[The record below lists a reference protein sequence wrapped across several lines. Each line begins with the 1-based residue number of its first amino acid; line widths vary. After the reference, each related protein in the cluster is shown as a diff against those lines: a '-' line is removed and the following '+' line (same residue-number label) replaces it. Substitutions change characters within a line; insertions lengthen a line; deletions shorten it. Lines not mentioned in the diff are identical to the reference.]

1 VTREETSLNNAM
13 RRKQVSPARQRKGK
27 ADRGD
32 HTGQFRDILAV
43 SHLLS
48 SSAVPEQVI
57 DTVLTHLCE
66 RLGKRARCAFLEGE
80 ELRLRF
86 FAGAHDCPI
95 GGLPVHK
102 ESIVWDV
109 MKKGVPANLTDPHD
123 TNGYTHTLSTPIKI
137 KAIIPLSYVDPLTLQ
152 EIKLGALI
160 VDSGK
165 EGVPVSSE
173 DFEYLKVIGE
183 LISAIAGRAA
193 LVQQLMSSCKRQ
205 EDILME
211 TAHNFRNRIVSIGGF
226 ARRIAQLAQNEEL
239 SEKAVHL
246 QEEVMRLEV
255 HLAEF
260 EKYMSLKVSCLVETP
275 AGQKSPG

>member
-1 VTREETSLNNAM
+1 MTREEASLSITTKG
-13 RRKQVSPARQRKGK
+13 KQVGTPRQRKGRTP
-27 ADRGD
+27 RGD
-32 HTGQFRDILAV
+32 HTSQFRDILAV

-57 DTVLTHLCE
+57 ETVLTHLCE

-80 ELRLRF
+80 DLRMRF
-86 FAGAHDCPI
+86 FAGAHECPI
-95 GGLPVHK
+95 GGLQVHK

-137 KAIIPLSYVDPLTLQ
+137 KAIIPLSYADPITLQ
-152 EIKLGALI
+152 ETKLGALI
-160 VDSGK
+160 VDSGQ
-165 EGVPVSSE
+165 EGVPISPE

-193 LVQQLMSSCKRQ
+193 LVQRLMSSCKRQ

-226 ARRIAQLAQNEEL
+226 ARRIAQLAQNKEL

-246 QEEVMRLEV
+246 QEEVGRLEA

-260 EKYMSLKVSCLVETP
+260 EKYMSLKV
-275 AGQKSPG
+275 

>member
-1 VTREETSLNNAM
+1 MLPRKRMAQERTDIVHARGKKRTRSRGSSRGIPE
-13 RRKQVSPARQRKGK
+13 RRTASS
-27 ADRGD
+27 DRNRA
-32 HTGQFRDILAV
+32 GQFRDILAV

-57 DTVLTHLCE
+57 ETVLTHLCE

-80 ELRLRF
+80 ELRMRF
-86 FAGAHDCPI
+86 FAGAHECPI
-95 GGLPVHK
+95 GGIQVHK

-109 MKKGVPANLTDPHD
+109 IKKGVPANLTNPHD

-165 EGVPVSSE
+165 EGVPISSE

-183 LISAIAGRAA
+183 LISAIAGRAT

-246 QEEVMRLEV
+246 QEEVRRLEA

-260 EKYMSLKVSCLVETP
+260 EKYMSLKV
-275 AGQKSPG
+275 